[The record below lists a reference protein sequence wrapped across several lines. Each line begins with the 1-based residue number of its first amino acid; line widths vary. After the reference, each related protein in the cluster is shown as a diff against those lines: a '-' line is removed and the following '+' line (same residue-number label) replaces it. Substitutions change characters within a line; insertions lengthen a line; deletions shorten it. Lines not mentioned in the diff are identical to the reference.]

1 MNFPSSPV
9 LRLPRNLKGR
19 SLLECTLW
27 SRERAQSCDL
37 SGVAGVRAVVVGHTP
52 LAQPAVLGNVFF
64 IDTGGWMA
72 DQPCDCA
79 FCLLDAETLL
89 PVSGHQLSRVVADA

>member
-1 MNFPSSPV
+1 MFTAALENPGLSNNH
-9 LRLPRNLKGR
+9 RRR
-19 SLLECTLW
+19 LLECTLW